1 MNVTMFPVGDL
12 EIDLPI
18 SELNAQQKVTSIK
31 ANGLIQPITVWLG
44 GDKPRIIDGFHR
56 LEAYRRIG
64 RTEIPAI
71 TQDCTE
77 EAFWDARIQSAKQH
91 HEIERDRLLSW
102 IAECWAASR
111 LCKDNGNGWEA
122 ALHNLA
128 DTLWDTPSVIPFR
141 IFGALPEELKL
152 WIGSHAKQWGCTQ
165 DELIRGVLERFRRSR
180 VRGWEIDAIA
190 KKHDLSFDNR
200 VALNEIDVRTNRRSP
215 GYDVEEVDA
224 FLQTNPLTITVAEFC
239 QYADAAR
246 QRKEELED
254 QRSRNSH
261 AEERGFCNS
270 EVGKQTRIAALRK
283 RLIKMH
289 NQLSNEVY
297 EAELLTSMPDG
308 PELIAEFG
316 KITQEIL
323 STLWID
329 AQVRKWEI
337 PSVLEELAK
346 LRRELAKEHDLRIR
360 AEAQLLER
368 EKRSAKLQEKL
379 EGVVAWPSGK

>member
-111 LCKDNGNGWEA
+111 LCAKMGEEWGGILGSLATELWEKTQGHNSGWELPKELDGWIITHA
-122 ALHNLA
+122 KKWGCSPNELLEGILGVFRRTNMFAHNL
-128 DTLWDTPSVIPFR
+128 DV
-141 IFGALPEELKL
+141 
-152 WIGSHAKQWGCTQ
+152 
-165 DELIRGVLERFRRSR
+165 
-180 VRGWEIDAIA
+180 IA
-190 KKHDLSFDNR
+190 KKHGLSLPDR
-200 VALNEIDVRTNRRSP
+200 IALDEISLDGRAFGCNH
-215 GYDVEEVDA
+215 VDA
-224 FLQTNPLTITVAEFC
+224 FLQTKPDVIS
-239 QYADAAR
+239 ADAFLAHIVAAR
-246 QRKEELED
+246 DDEARKKHDECIRID
-254 QRSRNSH
+254 KTSS
-261 AEERGFCNS
+261 AEWETRGDEKYIRKALLS
-270 EVGKQTRIAALRK
+270 WHRRIDSLVMGENAAVLQS
-283 RLIKMH
+283 MH
-289 NQLSNEVY
+289 
-297 EAELLTSMPDG
+297 DG

-316 KITQEIL
+316 VFSRDTINK
-323 STLWID
+323 LWPSSNTE
-329 AQVRKWEI
+329 KWEI